1 MQMKTLIEFIDN
13 SKCSLTDYLTENQEL
28 LCDKMINEGL
38 FSWLKKFWKWLFSDT
53 KKNISSNNGFYN
65 ISDKTKKIISSD
77 KGETKMFS
85 FGQMKRSGKDGFDEL
100 VKLETNKDLSNFSVA
115 KEFHEN
121 NQNTKIFP
129 IKMLDDCIGFIF
141 CTDEKKTLKV
151 VKIILAQDILIA
163 NKNITKQK
171 TINNMV
177 IGFQNYVK
185 KNYSDYKLDKIE
197 ASCVDLTIVKKSED
211 KTEKNDKPTDKP
223 ENEPTDKPENK
234 PTDKPE
240 DKPEDKPTDKPTDK
254 PEDKPTDKPKD
265 DKKDEKFYLYY
276 NRVKR
281 LVNKRGRLERFLK
294 ILGNGIFKEWKDNTE
309 KLDYSKTPLTC
320 EYIEKYDLDKLIDK
334 LESFKPKTDCKK
346 LKENKNFKKEG
357 YNHPIIIVKTK
368 DTDNFIGLAITQQE
382 VTKGIKDK
390 LSNRL
395 YFTQFIWNTRYINT
409 VKDKIDNIEFAS
421 LLLYELWKCVND
433 NEKLLV
439 ENYQISLTNYI
450 LENLIK

>member
-38 FSWLKKFWKWLFSDT
+38 FSWLKKFWNWLFSDT

-77 KGETKMFS
+77 KGEIKMFS
-85 FGQMKRSGKDGFDEL
+85 FGQMKSSGKDGFDEL

-115 KEFHEN
+115 KEFHEK

-141 CTDEKKTLKV
+141 CADEKKTLKV

-211 KTEKNDKPTDKP
+211 KTEKN
-223 ENEPTDKPENK
+223 
-234 PTDKPE
+234 
-240 DKPEDKPTDKPTDK
+240 DKPTDK

-450 LENLIK
+450 LENLTK